1 MPDNVGEDRL
11 RISSALEDFNEG
23 LIKHCNDLMISK
35 VNNGAELLDLNDE
48 TKRNYIDSAKKWNNN
63 DIIRICKVLHDMFY
77 SLKNLKHPMIFFE
90 MTSLK
95 LMEMDIIL
103 IILFFIIIIKMKI
116 QHLTLS

>member
-1 MPDNVGEDRL
+1 
-11 RISSALEDFNEG
+11 
-23 LIKHCNDLMISK
+23 MISK

-48 TKRNYIDSAKKWNNN
+48 TKKNYIDSAKKWNNN

-95 LMEMDIIL
+95 LMEMDSS
-103 IILFFIIIIKMKI
+103 
-116 QHLTLS
+116 LSISQLLNNNSQISTKKKNNENAPLEQSK